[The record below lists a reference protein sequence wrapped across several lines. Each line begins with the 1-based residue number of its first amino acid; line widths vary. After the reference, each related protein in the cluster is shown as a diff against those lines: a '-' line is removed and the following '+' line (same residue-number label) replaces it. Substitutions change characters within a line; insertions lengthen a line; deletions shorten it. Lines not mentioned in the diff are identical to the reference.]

1 MVLFRNF
8 LYSAGTMRNIIV
20 ITSLL
25 ISFSHCSLRANEEL
39 NSYVIVGAGIIAVG
53 IVDSV
58 YKLVQQE
65 KRKNELLAELAKKPS
80 FSPEKC
86 DQILKALQE
95 TARMHVQVTAV
106 LVEQLKD
113 NPDQKHKLDGVVDKV
128 VDVHQQISHTLDVMA
143 KKLQQQSCAA

>member
-1 MVLFRNF
+1 
-8 LYSAGTMRNIIV
+8 MRNIIV
-20 ITSLL
+20 ITLLL
-25 ISFSHCSLRANEEL
+25 ISASHHSLHANEEL

-65 KRKNELLAELAKKPS
+65 KRKNELLAELVKKQS

-95 TARMHVQVTAV
+95 TARMHVQVTGT
-106 LVEQLKD
+106 LVEQFKD
-113 NPDQKHKLDGVVDKV
+113 HPDQKHKLDGVVDKA
-128 VDVHQQISHTLDVMA
+128 VDVHQEISNVLDSIV
-143 KKLQQQSCAA
+143 KKLQQQFSAA

>member
-1 MVLFRNF
+1 
-8 LYSAGTMRNIIV
+8 MRNIIV
-20 ITSLL
+20 IISLL
-25 ISFSHCSLRANEEL
+25 LSFSHCSLRANEEL

-95 TARMHVQVTAV
+95 TARMHVQVTGV

-113 NPDQKHKLDGVVDKV
+113 NPDQKHKLNGVVDKA
-128 VDVHQQISHTLDVMA
+128 VDVHQQISNMLDVMA
-143 KKLQQQSCAA
+143 RKLQQQFCAA